1 MGNPWPPPSADDE
14 HYGSDRDRPNY
25 ALRRAI
31 LAVAVLALVG
41 GGLWFTLRGDNG
53 GDDGAA
59 GSARSWDVVV
69 VQRADGAVSVL
80 DRDGDEVADATTD
93 LLGVTDIGLDGKVL
107 LGIDGD
113 PAADG
118 LGVLSLED
126 GSIDA
131 IDVAFD
137 QVRQLG
143 RSSLLAVSD
152 ASGTGLELVDA
163 GDGSTIDLLA
173 LADGDDP
180 LADPGSVRVDDAA
193 AHVAYTDL
201 RSSETVVVDVAAG
214 TGASLPGA
222 LVDLA
227 DDGVLTVTNRGDTVL
242 LDLSQ
247 VTGER
252 VGTVETAPILAG
264 MLVGADSAVIVTPE
278 GVVSIVDFGEESVD
292 EVTRLATVLP
302 LPPGTDVTTDPE
314 ITDGAVVL
322 GDRTRLALFGERFV
336 AFVDATGALVRSV
349 DVADRVDVF
358 LDPVTA
364 DQCLAVG
371 ADGGPYTLLDART
384 GVIVTSF
391 DDGALVG
398 HGADGCVV
406 GFGASDATADDLVAG
421 LIGAADADRVDQRL
435 ADRVLAISADGTA
448 AIDTDGT
455 TVSWV
460 DLVGGEITE
469 LVRPDDRDASDSAS
483 DDTAGDTTTTTRRT
497 TTTTSTG
504 SSTGTVPIVAAD
516 RDEIV
521 AAAFATR

>member
-1 MGNPWPPPSADDE
+1 M
-14 HYGSDRDRPNY
+14 
-25 ALRRAI
+25 
-31 LAVAVLALVG
+31 
-41 GGLWFTLRGDNG
+41 
-53 GDDGAA
+53 
-59 GSARSWDVVV
+59 V
-69 VQRADGAVSVL
+69 VQRGDGAVSVL
-80 DRDGDEVADATTD
+80 DRDGDEVSTATTD

-113 PAADG
+113 PAEDG

-137 QVRQLG
+137 QVRRLG

-152 ASGTGLELVDA
+152 ASGTGLQLVDA
-163 GDGSTIDLLA
+163 GDGSTTDLLA

-180 LADPGSVRVDDAA
+180 LADPGSVRVDDGAT
-193 AHVAYTDL
+193 HVAFTDL

-264 MLVGADSAVIVTPE
+264 MLVGDATAVIVTPE
-278 GVVSIVDFGEESVD
+278 GVVSIVDFGDESVD

-302 LPPGTDVTTDPE
+302 LPPGTDVATDPE
-314 ITDGAVVL
+314 IADGAVVL
-322 GDRTRLALFGERFV
+322 ADRTRLALFGERFV
-336 AFVDATGALVRSV
+336 AFVDASGALVRSV
-349 DVADRVDVF
+349 DVPDRVDVF
-358 LDPVTA
+358 LAPVAA
-364 DQCLAVG
+364 DQCVSVG
-371 ADGGPYTLLDART
+371 DDGGPYTLLDART

-391 DDGALVG
+391 DDGTLVG
-398 HGADGCVV
+398 DGADGCVV
-406 GFGASDATADDLVAG
+406 GFAATDATGDDLVAG
-421 LIGAADADRVDQRL
+421 LIGATDADRVDQRL

-448 AIDTDGT
+448 AIDSDGT

-460 DLVGGEITE
+460 DLVGGEVTE
-469 LVRPDDRDASDSAS
+469 LVLPDDSS
-483 DDTAGDTTTTTRRT
+483 DDSSDAGEDTTTTTRRT

-504 SSTGTVPIVAAD
+504 TTTTGTTTTGTGTNGQDTIVT
-516 RDEIV
+516 
-521 AAAFATR
+521 AAFATR

>member
-14 HYGSDRDRPNY
+14 QYGSGRDRPNY

-31 LAVAVLALVG
+31 VAVAVLAVVG
-41 GGLWFTLRGDNG
+41 GGLWFTFG
-53 GDDGAA
+53 GDDGGDA
-59 GSARSWDVVV
+59 GSTGSVEGWDAVV
-69 VQRADGAVSVL
+69 VQRADGTVSVL
-80 DRDGDEVADATTD
+80 DRDGDEVATATTD
-93 LLGVTDIGLDGKVL
+93 LLGVTDIGLAGKVL

-126 GSIDA
+126 GSIDE

-137 QVRQLG
+137 QVRRLG

-163 GDGSTIDLLA
+163 GDGSAIDLLA

-193 AHVAYTDL
+193 THVAYTDL

-247 VTGER
+247 LTGER

-264 MLVGADSAVIVTPE
+264 MLVGDATAVIVTPE
-278 GVVSIVDFGEESVD
+278 GVVSVVDFGDESVD

-314 ITDGAVVL
+314 IADGAVVL

-336 AFVDATGALVRSV
+336 AFVDAAGALVRSV
-349 DVADRVDVF
+349 DVPDRVEVF

-364 DQCLAVG
+364 DQCLSVG
-371 ADGGPYTLLDART
+371 DEGGPYTLLDART

-398 HGADGCVV
+398 EGADGCVV
-406 GFGASDATADDLVAG
+406 GFAAGEASGDDVAAG
-421 LIGAADADRVDQRL
+421 LIGDEDTDRVDRRF
-435 ADRVLAISADGTA
+435 ADRVLAIAADGTA
-448 AIDTDGT
+448 AIDSDGR

-460 DLVGGEITE
+460 DLVGGEVTE
-469 LVRPDDRDASDSAS
+469 LALPGDSDSDS
-483 DDTAGDTTTTTRRT
+483 DSDDTTTTTRRT

-504 SSTGTVPIVAAD
+504 SSSGSSPIEVADQGT
-516 RDEIV
+516 IV